1 MAEITLSK
9 DAYKTLCLIYKEYLS
24 RRKNN
29 ISKSSSSM
37 FQYTNFETLF
47 PDVNQEDFMSDL
59 SELKRH
65 NFVKLYIDGSFILNS
80 EAVVYMENGFKNGL
94 IEVVDF
100 ISKFI
105 P

>member
-9 DAYKTLCLIYKEYLS
+9 DAYKALCLIYKEYLS

-37 FQYTNFETLF
+37 FQSTNFETLF

-80 EAVVYMENGFKNGL
+80 EAVVYMENRFKNGL

>member
-37 FQYTNFETLF
+37 FQSTNFETLF

-80 EAVVYMENGFKNGL
+80 EAVVYME
-94 IEVVDF
+94 
-100 ISKFI
+100 
-105 P
+105 